1 MYHNIEFT
9 KETSV
14 CEKCIE
20 ENNNCESYA
29 RGAVEMYCPGYA
41 IWNLNGKSVLGPK
54 TGKNVCPFDTQCDEN
69 IG

>member
-20 ENNNCESYA
+20 ENNNCVNFTPNIEY
-29 RGAVEMYCPGYA
+29 R
-41 IWNLNGKSVLGPK
+41 IKKRFNLL
-54 TGKNVCPFDTQCDEN
+54 
-69 IG
+69 